1 MRFQRFFATVLA
13 ALALAA
19 TLMATMLLTGCS
31 GKSDS
36 GEEQRKVRYAK
47 VYNPDGTLLVEGE
60 CTKAQSGWAYGYAS
74 IEIDGV
80 TYDTGLDNVFV
91 ISWYE

>member
-1 MRFQRFFATVLA
+1 MRFCKLFAA
-13 ALALAA
+13 IALSVAL
-19 TLMATMLLTGCS
+19 MLTGCS
-31 GKSDS
+31 D
-36 GEEQRKVRYAK
+36 GEANSSEPARVRYAK

-60 CTKAQSGWAYGYAS
+60 CTKAQSGRAYGYAS

-80 TYDTGLDNVFV
+80 TYDTGLDNVIV

>member
-1 MRFQRFFATVLA
+1 MRFSKLFAA
-13 ALALAA
+13 IALSVAL
-19 TLMATMLLTGCS
+19 MLTGCS
-31 GKSDS
+31 D
-36 GEEQRKVRYAK
+36 GEANSSELARVRYAK

-60 CTKAQSGWAYGYAS
+60 CTKARSGRAYGYAS

-80 TYDTGLDNVFV
+80 TYDTGLDNVIV